1 MEPNFIEKTIKV
13 QAESCKVTAYK
24 SGAVWKA
31 SGIYKGVE
39 ELCGNDG
46 RIEVSRVGQ
55 PHRRRGSFR

>member
-13 QAESCKVTAYK
+13 QAESCKETTYK

-55 PHRRRGSFR
+55 RHRRRASFR

>member
-13 QAESCKVTAYK
+13 QAESCKETTYK

-46 RIEVSRVGQ
+46 RIEVSRVG
-55 PHRRRGSFR
+55 

>member
-1 MEPNFIEKTIKV
+1 MTEFHRKDDKG
-13 QAESCKVTAYK
+13 AGRSCKVTAYK

-31 SGIYKGVE
+31 SGVYKGVE